1 MSYRYLGV
9 ISIERFLA
17 VERYRQSHPAPS
29 PAQSAST
36 IGPPPRRTPAAGA
49 RTAPQAGRA
58 GGSAV
63 SG

>member
-1 MSYRYLGV
+1 MSNRYLGV

-29 PAQSAST
+29 PAQPTSA
-36 IGPPPRRTPAAGA
+36 IGPPPRRTPGPL
-49 RTAPQAGRA
+49 TAPQAGRA